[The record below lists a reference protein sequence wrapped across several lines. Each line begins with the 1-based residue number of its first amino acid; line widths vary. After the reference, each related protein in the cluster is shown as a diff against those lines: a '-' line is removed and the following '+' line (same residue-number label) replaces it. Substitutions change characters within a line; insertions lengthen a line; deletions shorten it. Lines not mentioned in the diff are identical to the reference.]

1 MKVFFFPIRHQNK
14 IIKINKEIIES
25 LGHEVFALKYVYE
38 IKHFFDF
45 DKIIILNWIEDQP
58 YITSYSILK
67 SWLYFLFYLVTIIC
81 CKLTSRKIIWIK
93 HNYKPHTN
101 KPNSYRHSVTCYLMT
116 LLNIKETTLE
126 NYLGDHY
133 IPHPLYLSDE
143 ELNFL
148 ASNSE
153 TKAEV
158 MVVFFGHVKRYK
170 GLHEAL
176 KVWPKDVPLSI
187 CGKVESGTYKQE
199 LLNIIMSRNINI
211 TIEDRFLEESEL
223 ESLLIS
229 ASHIFL
235 PHEAN
240 TMISSGSFYH
250 AISYGCNILATKS
263 EFSESKYF
271 LHNFVLISDLS
282 SLSLA
287 ALKESLIQRNEVIHE
302 SLKYYSR
309 FRLKKVWDSILNN

>member
-1 MKVFFFPIRHQNK
+1 
-14 IIKINKEIIES
+14 
-25 LGHEVFALKYVYE
+25 
-38 IKHFFDF
+38 
-45 DKIIILNWIEDQP
+45 
-58 YITSYSILK
+58 
-67 SWLYFLFYLVTIIC
+67 
-81 CKLTSRKIIWIK
+81 
-93 HNYKPHTN
+93 
-101 KPNSYRHSVTCYLMT
+101 
-116 LLNIKETTLE
+116 
-126 NYLGDHY
+126 
-133 IPHPLYLSDE
+133 
-143 ELNFL
+143 
-148 ASNSE
+148 
-153 TKAEV
+153 
-158 MVVFFGHVKRYK
+158 
-170 GLHEAL
+170 
-176 KVWPKDVPLSI
+176 
-187 CGKVESGTYKQE
+187 
-199 LLNIIMSRNINI
+199 MSRNINI